1 MKVLFTTDQIYLHGG
16 IEKVLGEKVN
26 YLCEQSDIEVHIM
39 TTEQSGRVPCYT
51 ISSKVMLHDLEINY
65 ERSKSYFSLVN
76 LGKSLRHYFRLRR
89 YLHKLKPDVVVMCN
103 YAFDFYFMPFLYRK
117 AAKVKE
123 YHSSRFFDQQKEIA
137 EKSLLKKKFYALQH
151 YIESR
156 YNALVLLNKDEAAYY
171 PKGNTVVIPNPIT
184 IPPGKMNE
192 VRNPWV
198 AAAGRIA
205 PVKGFQYLV
214 EAWEEVHKVLPDWKL
229 HIYGADYLGTQ
240 AQLEKLISEKNLASV
255 VQFKGVVPDMAV
267 VLPQY
272 SLYAMSSETECFPM
286 ILLESMACGVPVVS
300 FDSPN
305 GPRNI
310 ISDGDDGLL
319 ADYKNIKDLAE
330 KIIFLAHNPGER
342 TRMEIAA
349 RNNVQRFSVY
359 KVMQLWITL
368 FKQLAK

>member
-16 IEKVLGEKVN
+16 IEKVLAEKVN
-26 YLCEQSDIEVHIM
+26 YLCAQPDMEVHIL
-39 TTEQSGRVPCYT
+39 TTEQTGKQPCYT
-51 ISSKVMLHDLEINY
+51 VSPKVTLHDLGVNY
-65 ERSKSYFSLVN
+65 NRSKSYFSPVN
-76 LGKSLRHYFRLRR
+76 LAKSLRHYFRLRR
-89 YLHKLKPDVVVMCN
+89 YLYKLQPDVVVMCN

-123 YHSSRFFDQQKEIA
+123 YHSSRFFDQQKETA
-137 EKSLLKKKFYALQH
+137 EKSSLKKMFYGLQH

-156 YNALVLLNKDEAAYY
+156 YDALVVLNKDEAAYY

-184 IPPGKMNE
+184 IPAGDMSA
-192 VRNPWV
+192 VRKPWV

-205 PVKGFQYLV
+205 PVKGFQYLIQ
-214 EAWEEVHKVLPDWKL
+214 AWELIHKALPDWEL
-229 HIYGADYLGTQ
+229 HIYGADYLGTRD
-240 AQLEKLISEKNLASV
+240 QLVKLIAEKELEAV
-255 VQFKGVVPDMAV
+255 VHFRGAVPDMAA

-286 ILLESMACGVPVVS
+286 VLLESLAYGVPVVS

-310 ISDGDDGLL
+310 ISDNEDGLL

-330 KIIFLAHNPGER
+330 KIIFLAQTPEKRTKMER
-342 TRMEIAA
+342 AA
-349 RNNVQRFSVY
+349 RINVQRFSVD
-359 KVMQLWITL
+359 KVMQSWVEL
-368 FKQLAK
+368 FRKLAK